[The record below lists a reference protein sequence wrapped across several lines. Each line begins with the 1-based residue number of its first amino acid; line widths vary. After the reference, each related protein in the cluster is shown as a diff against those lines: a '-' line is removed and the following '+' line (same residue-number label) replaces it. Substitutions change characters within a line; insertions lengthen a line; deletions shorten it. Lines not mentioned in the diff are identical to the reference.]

1 MRRAQK
7 TKEEEDMKVKVRFFA
22 QFGELLGS
30 ETVVEP
36 ASGSILTNLINEI
49 ASKNKE
55 GYDAIF
61 DEKGTFREFVI
72 LMRNGK
78 RIDISD
84 AMTTKVSD
92 GDEIAVFPPVAG
104 G

>member
-1 MRRAQK
+1 MGV
-7 TKEEEDMKVKVRFFA
+7 TIRFFA
-22 QFGELLGS
+22 QFREMLG
-30 ETVVEP
+30 TDIVVESSP
-36 ASGSILTNLINEI
+36 GVALVALIKEI

-61 DEKGTFREFVI
+61 DKQGAFREFVI
-72 LMRNGK
+72 IMRNGK
-78 RIDISD
+78 RLDSGD
-84 AMTTKVSD
+84 AADASVAD